1 VKSAASWLVAGAFF
15 AAASVFLGTLVRRR
29 RRAMRAI
36 DTGSVSTRWLTQ
48 ANWERDE

>member
-1 VKSAASWLVAGAFF
+1 MRSAASWLVAGAFF